1 MGESRMKREL
11 IRTFIAVD
19 FDNPAIVSKVQD
31 VQRELIDSGISMKP
45 VEPQNLHVTL
55 WFLGEIDRG
64 RLELVLENAGKVAFK
79 PFSLRVEGVGYFP
92 GGSRINVI
100 WLGIKDPENGLKNI
114 LDQLLEKLTKLGF
127 KYDERG
133 FTPHLTIGRVKFI
146 RDKRL
151 AIQKLDKLKELYFG
165 EQYVDSFKVKRST
178 LTSRGPIYTDLLVV
192 KAEGA

>member
-31 VQRELIDSGISMKP
+31 VQRELINSGIAMKP